1 VVDGEVLRLL
11 MKEGGRGA
19 CGCGCLWRRQ
29 SAGGELQRIQGGE
42 VEIVEREAAGV
53 ELCERLGA
61 TSQRRRLPKNEG
73 RQLASVAGV
82 WAAPNIAGVWA
93 APNI

>member
-1 VVDGEVLRLL
+1 MVDGEVLRLL

-42 VEIVEREAAGV
+42 VEIVEREATGV
-53 ELCERLGA
+53 ELCERLDA
-61 TSQRRRLPKNEG
+61 TSRRQGALGGNFGDFAGRWAGVRVAEPK
-73 RQLASVAGV
+73 VAGY
-82 WAAPNIAGVWA
+82 P
-93 APNI
+93 

>member
-1 VVDGEVLRLL
+1 MVDGEVLRLL

-61 TSQRRRLPKNEG
+61 TSRKAE
-73 RQLASVAGV
+73 VTEE
-82 WAAPNIAGVWA
+82 
-93 APNI
+93 